1 MEEVKDKKIKI
12 ARSRKG
18 IPCLWESLT
27 TFEDLKRAT
36 VIFSADKKPKD
47 SLFYNAEAIKQAL
60 VPIKV
65 GDYVSKAFQD
75 KYGVALSVFKV
86 TEISSMDNTATMV
99 PVYRKSSQITEWT
112 NPEEYSEM
120 ISLTCKKLEKDQYVV
135 SKAMEREPWTTL

>member
-1 MEEVKDKKIKI
+1 MEDIKEKKIKI

-27 TFEDLKRAT
+27 VFEDLKRAT
-36 VIFSADKKPKD
+36 IIFSADKKPKD
-47 SLFYNAEAIKQAL
+47 SLYYNVESTKQAL

-65 GDYVSKAFQD
+65 GDYVSKAFED

-86 TEISSMDNTATMV
+86 TEISSMDNTAVMV
-99 PVYRKSSQITEWT
+99 PVFRKSSQISAWT

-120 ISLTCKKLEKDQYVV
+120 INLACKKLTEDRFVV
-135 SKAMEREPWTTL
+135 SREISRTPETTI